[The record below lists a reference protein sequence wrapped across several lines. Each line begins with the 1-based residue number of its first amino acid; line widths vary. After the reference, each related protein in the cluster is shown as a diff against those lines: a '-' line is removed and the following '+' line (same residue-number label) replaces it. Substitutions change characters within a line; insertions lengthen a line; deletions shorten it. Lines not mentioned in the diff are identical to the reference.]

1 MLVLSAVRLTG
12 PEHPVVDIASS
23 EEIREGRVMK
33 EIESLATLRAHL
45 ASNQSL
51 AGVVLQN
58 LDLRAESLSAVVFTG
73 AVFLGCEFTEA
84 LFLKAHAEGALIFPR
99 ISGLPYEPYRGRLYD
114 PEELYQGFKKQ
125 HPESYADSFDAR
137 VYAHWKR
144 HGGAAPASILES
156 LAQRLHDHAI
166 SDALEEF
173 LENQGS
179 PRKVVALMGGHSM
192 HRGEPSYLAAAQM
205 SRTLSRRGFCMASG
219 GGPGAMEA
227 THLGA
232 YFAHRDDSDL
242 QKAITLLERAPLY
255 KDKGWLSC
263 AFEVREKFPPDP
275 EARYVSLGIP
285 TWYYGHE
292 PPNPF
297 ASHLAK
303 YFANSIREE
312 GLLTIATYG
321 VIFTPGSAGT
331 IQEIFQD
338 ACQNHYNTVGVVS
351 PMIFFG
357 EAYWKWQKPVFPLLA
372 QLAIGNE
379 YSRYISITDSQAQ
392 VVSSIE
398 AFAAGR
404 AALTY

>member
-1 MLVLSAVRLTG
+1 
-12 PEHPVVDIASS
+12 
-23 EEIREGRVMK
+23 MK
-33 EIESLATLRAHL
+33 EIESLSQLRVHL
-45 ASNQSL
+45 SSHQSL

-58 LDLRAESLSAVVFTG
+58 LDLRAEALSGVSFVG
-73 AVFLGCEFTEA
+73 AVFLGCELTEG

-99 ISGLPYEPYRGRLYD
+99 LLGLPYEPYRGRLYG
-114 PEELYQGFKKQ
+114 PEELYQGFDRSD
-125 HPESYADSFDAR
+125 PESYASSLDAK

-144 HGGAAPASILES
+144 SGSAAPASILES

-173 LENQGS
+173 LNNLGH

-192 HRGEPSYLAAAQM
+192 RRGEPSYLAAAQI

-232 YFAHRDDSDL
+232 YLAHREDSEL
-242 QKAITLLERAPLY
+242 EKAIAILAGAPLY
-255 KDKGWLSC
+255 QDKGWLSR
-263 AFEVREKFPPDP
+263 AFEVREQFPPDP
-275 EARYVSLGIP
+275 LGRYVSLGIP
-285 TWYYGHE
+285 TWHYGHE

-312 GLLTIATYG
+312 GLLSIATYG

-372 QLAIGNE
+372 QLAIGTE
-379 YSRYISITDSQAQ
+379 YGRYISITDSQAQ
-392 VVSSIE
+392 VVSTIE
-398 AFAAGR
+398 AFAAR
-404 AALTY
+404 KSER